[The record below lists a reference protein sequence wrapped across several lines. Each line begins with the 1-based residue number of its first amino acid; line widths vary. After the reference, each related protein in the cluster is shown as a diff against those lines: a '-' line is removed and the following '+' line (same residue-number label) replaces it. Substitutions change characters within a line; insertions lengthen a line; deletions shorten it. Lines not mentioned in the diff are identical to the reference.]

1 VSSRRAFLVTVAGS
15 LLATPSIGVAQAPGK
30 LYRIGFLWDS
40 PTVWPKALEAFRRGL
55 RDLGWVEGR
64 TVIIDYRWADGHF
77 DRLPALA
84 EELVRLKVDVI
95 VAPTSIYAGAAR
107 RATSTIP
114 IVFASHADPIGSGHV
129 ASLARPGG
137 NVTGLTIIMS
147 ETTAK
152 SLEVLKEA
160 VPGLASVAVLW
171 DPATPSHGPALKAA
185 ETTALAL
192 GLRLHSVPVRNA
204 TEFDSVFSTMAR
216 ERVGA
221 ALVLSTPL
229 FIGSASRLADLA
241 IAHKLATMFG
251 PTEHAEAG
259 GLLSY
264 GPDRNDL
271 YRHAASYVDK
281 ILKGARPADLPVEQ
295 ATKLDLV
302 VNLKTARRIGLAIP
316 PSVLARASQIIE

>member
-1 VSSRRAFLVTVAGS
+1 LVTVASG
-15 LLATPSIGVAQAPGK
+15 LLATPPIAVAQALGK

-40 PTVWPKALEAFRRGL
+40 PMVWPNALEAFRRGL

-64 TVIIDYRWADGHF
+64 TVTIDYRWAEGHF
-77 DRLPALA
+77 ERLPALA

-95 VAPTSIYAGAAR
+95 VAPTSIYTGAAR

-114 IVFASHADPIGSGHV
+114 IVFASHADPIGSGHAV
-129 ASLARPGG
+129 SLARPGG
-137 NVTGLTIIMS
+137 NATGLTIIMS

-185 ETTALAL
+185 ETTARAL
-192 GLRLHSVPVRNA
+192 GLKVHPVPVRSA
-204 TEFDSVFSTMAR
+204 ADFDSAFLTMAR

-229 FIGSASRLADLA
+229 FMGSARRLADLA
-241 IAHKLATMFG
+241 IAHKLPTMFG
-251 PTEHAEAG
+251 PSEHAEAG

-271 YRHAASYVDK
+271 YRRAASYVDR
-281 ILKGARPADLPVEQ
+281 ILKGAKPADLPVEQ
-295 ATKLDLV
+295 ATKLELV
-302 VNLKTARRIGLAIP
+302 VNLETARRIGVVIP
-316 PSVLARASQIIE
+316 PLVLARASQTIE